1 MSFIWNLEYLI
12 LAPELRKISQR
23 KAGSS
28 SLRSL
33 YLLSLL
39 FGWLGPWKPGGP
51 VCVDVRV
58 RERYRESVCKCL
70 CMCLRVRSAIRV

>member
-12 LAPELRKISQR
+12 LAPELRKISRR

-33 YLLSLL
+33 SLLSLL

-51 VCVDVRV
+51 VCVYVCV
-58 RERYRESVCKCL
+58 IVYVCERYIYIE
-70 CMCLRVRSAIRV
+70 RVYVFAGEECD